1 MPWWRR
7 QSDRARRSERLA
19 AGKAGETATG
29 RETATDRVEAS
40 ADGTVSDLDALLS
53 ASAHLASFTPQVPTQ
68 SSRRHDVQPM
78 AMARVIE
85 SLRRLGIRY
94 LTDEEQNLLAMW
106 ERHALLITLEG
117 PDGEILV
124 MRARA
129 HGTVPPDW
137 ADRAYA
143 AVNEWNH
150 TRRFLKSYVGDPN
163 ERGVLPLY
171 AEMQIPLVPGIH
183 DALLDE
189 LIDCAAAVS
198 GSWTDWL
205 HSEAL
210 LL

>member
-7 QSDRARRSERLA
+7 QIDRPRRPERLA
-19 AGKAGETATG
+19 AGKAGETTTEKVDT
-29 RETATDRVEAS
+29 RTDS
-40 ADGTVSDLDALLS
+40 KVSDLDTLL
-53 ASAHLASFTPQVPTQ
+53 AAPGHLAPYTPPIP
-68 SSRRHDVQPM
+68 VQP
-78 AMARVIE
+78 ARGAAEVQPVTLTRVVA
-85 SLRRLGIRY
+85 SLRRLDIRY
-94 LTDEEQNLLAMW
+94 LTDEDQNLLAMW

-117 PDGEILV
+117 PDSEILV

-129 HGTVPPDW
+129 HGTVAPDW

-143 AVNEWNH
+143 AANEWNH
-150 TRRFLKSYVGDPN
+150 TRRFLKAYVGDPN

-171 AEMQIPLVPGIH
+171 AEMQVPLVPGVH
-183 DALLDE
+183 DSLLDE

>member
-7 QSDRARRSERLA
+7 QSDRPRRSERLA
-19 AGKAGETATG
+19 VGKAGETAA
-29 RETATDRVEAS
+29 ETVDSRPDSGV
-40 ADGTVSDLDALLS
+40 GDLDTLVA
-53 ASAHLASFTPQVPTQ
+53 APGQLAPFSPPIPVQ
-68 SSRRHDVQPM
+68 SSRRPEDVLPVTM
-78 AMARVIE
+78 TRLIG
-85 SLRRLGIRY
+85 SLRRLDIRY
-94 LTDEEQNLLAMW
+94 LTDEDQNLLAMW

-124 MRARA
+124 IRARA
-129 HGTVPPDW
+129 HGTVAPDW

-150 TRRFLKSYVGDPN
+150 TRRFLKAYVGDPN

-171 AEMQIPLVPGIH
+171 AEMQVPLVPGIH

-198 GSWTDWL
+198 GSWADWL

-210 LL
+210 LV